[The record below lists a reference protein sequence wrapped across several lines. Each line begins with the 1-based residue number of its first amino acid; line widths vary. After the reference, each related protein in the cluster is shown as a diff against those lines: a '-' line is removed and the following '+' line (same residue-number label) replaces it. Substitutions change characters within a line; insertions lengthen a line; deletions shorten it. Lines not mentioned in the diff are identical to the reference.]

1 MDQFYYFVNQTR
13 HGKLNTKPNYKSKPK
28 IRITISIFLTS
39 KIFGVKNQMN
49 TKKYNLDLKLF

>member
-13 HGKLNTKPNYKSKPK
+13 HGKLKTKPNYKSKPK
-28 IRITISIFLTS
+28 RRINIFIFLTS

-49 TKKYNLDLKLF
+49 TKKYNLYFKIF